1 MQSYQK
7 FGWANKWISLP
18 ICKVGRSLE
27 NKDIS
32 SILPHT
38 GRQADIYWLQVRQ
51 RLLFQEVLFT
61 TKEHRKHYIIMLQK
75 QWMHSVTLI
84 WASFLPI
91 SVQPLTGSCSRGAIN
106 TVITRTRKQRQQAHE
121 VDLLKKAL
129 LFQCSLWHCCNPAH
143 SFPKS
148 CHKSF
153 KFLPRNIPFPF
164 VC

>member
-7 FGWANKWISLP
+7 FGWANKRISLP

-32 SILPHT
+32 SILPHA

-51 RLLFQEVLFT
+51 RPLFQEVLFT

-121 VDLLKKAL
+121 VDLLKKSTAVSVQPLAL
-129 LFQCSLWHCCNPAH
+129 LQS
-143 SFPKS
+143 STQFPKIVPQI
-148 CHKSF
+148 F
-153 KFLPRNIPFPF
+153 
-164 VC
+164 